1 MVSRSY
7 TAPVCVSDEITGSPE
22 CFRRDRHDDGRNLK
36 ITTKADI
43 WSFGCVLSEICIW
56 VVFGSSG
63 EHGLNSYRQR
73 RQKHNSAVQ
82 RGTNAFHLD
91 GDESQA
97 VLDEHAKAAA
107 QSRCDPITAAI
118 LRLMPKMLHLN
129 PEHRPSA
136 QQLRKLFDE
145 IISDARVRVS
155 QGGLSSV
162 DEIETSRKPRST
174 PHPPPPSKLLG
185 QRRNRRLTGSTG
197 SGAPS
202 DIEVAVGNGPMIP
215 DALQTDTP
223 RTLTLQDD
231 THHNQHHVRLPSF
244 SNVEAPDMISQKLS
258 QIEIA
263 GHVTADTADTAKTLP
278 HIDTPMN
285 AQENQFRRDSTST
298 VRSAQDLNST
308 VEHEKNNDQ
317 EQTRN
322 SGPSPSL
329 SPGVPNGNTTT
340 VHPDDVS
347 ISHIAESNKHGTLGP
362 PAKLAFEDAVNWK
375 RQKKARKVLSDLTDQ
390 NLLSQLRGRDHVS

>member
-1 MVSRSY
+1 MVRKSY
-7 TAPVCVSDEITGSPE
+7 TALVCVSNEITGSPE

-56 VVFGSSG
+56 VVFGSGG
-63 EHGLNSYRQR
+63 EHGLSSYRQR
-73 RQKHNSAVQ
+73 RQTHNSAVE

-118 LRLMPKMLHLN
+118 LRLMPKMLHID
-129 PEHRPSA
+129 PKHRPSA

-162 DEIETSRKPRST
+162 DVIETSRKPRST
-174 PHPPPPSKLLG
+174 THPPPPSKLLG
-185 QRRNRRLTGSTG
+185 PRRNRRLTGSTG
-197 SGAPS
+197 SQAPS

-223 RTLTLQDD
+223 RTLTLQDG
-231 THHNQHHVRLPSF
+231 THHNQHHVRLPSNY
-244 SNVEAPDMISQKLS
+244 NVEVPDMISQRLS

-263 GHVTADTADTAKTLP
+263 GHVTTDTADTAKTLP
-278 HIDTPMN
+278 HIDTPTN
-285 AQENQFRRDSTST
+285 AQEHQFRRDSTSS
-298 VRSAQDLNST
+298 VRSAQDLKST
-308 VEHEKNNDQ
+308 VESEKNNDQ

-322 SGPSPSL
+322 SGPSPSP
-329 SPGVPNGNTTT
+329 SPVVPNGDTAT
-340 VHPDDVS
+340 VNPDDVG
-347 ISHIAESNKHGTLGP
+347 ISHVAESSKHGPLGP
-362 PAKLAFEDAVNWK
+362 PAKLNFEDAVNWK
-375 RQKKARKVLSDLTDQ
+375 RQKKAGKVLSDLPDQ